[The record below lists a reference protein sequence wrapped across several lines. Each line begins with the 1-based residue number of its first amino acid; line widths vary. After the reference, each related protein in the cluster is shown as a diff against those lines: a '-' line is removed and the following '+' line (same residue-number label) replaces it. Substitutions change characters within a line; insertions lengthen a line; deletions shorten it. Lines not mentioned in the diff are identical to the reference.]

1 MQILDFIILGIIQ
14 GLTEFL
20 PVSSSGHLV
29 LAQNILGMNPHGVT
43 TEIVLHLAT
52 LISVLVVYGRDL
64 LDLLRQGRWN
74 YIGAMALATVV
85 TAALA
90 LPFKDRIEA
99 MVDGP
104 QAVHYVGIFLL
115 VTAGLL
121 LLAEFVEKRLKAVP
135 GPDPLETPGWGRA
148 LAGGIAQAVAVMP
161 GISRSGST
169 ISMMLLLGLDYGRA
183 ARFSFLLSVPAIL
196 GAVVLSLPDMAA
208 DTASGNVPFAG
219 LLAGFIAAAVC
230 GVLAI
235 RFLLTLLRKRRL
247 YYFSIYCAAV
257 GIWALLAN

>member
-1 MQILDFIILGIIQ
+1 MQILDYIILGIIQ

-29 LAQNILGMNPHGVT
+29 LAQQILGMNPQGVT

-64 LDLLRQGRWN
+64 LALLREKRWN
-74 YIGAMALATVV
+74 YIGALLLATIV

-99 MVDGP
+99 LVDGP
-104 QAVHYVGIFLL
+104 QAVHYVGICLL
-115 VTAGLL
+115 ITAALL
-121 LLAEFVEKRLKAVP
+121 LLAEFMEKRLGAVP
-135 GPDPLETPGWGRA
+135 GPDPLATPGWGRA
-148 LAGGIAQAVAVMP
+148 LAAGVAQACAVLP

-169 ISMMLLLGLDYGRA
+169 ISSMLLYGLDYGRA
-183 ARFSFLLSVPAIL
+183 ARYSFLLSVPAIL

-208 DTASGNVPFAG
+208 DTASGNVPLPA
-219 LLAGFIAAAVC
+219 LLAGFASAAVC

-235 RFLLTLLRKRRL
+235 RFLLVLLRRRRL

-257 GIWALLAN
+257 GLWALLGG